1 MDISRVFVRGLPPT
15 INESDFRKH
24 FSRGHITDIK
34 IIPNRRLGFVGYASP
49 EEARQAVK
57 LFNKSFIRMSKISVE
72 LAKPVSDPS
81 LVKTNH
87 NSYNTTHPTAI
98 SKTPVPE
105 PGNEQDLQANEKKR
119 KRDVVD
125 ESNPKFQEYLNV
137 MQHAKNS
144 ANLVHGMDV
153 DGMTIDTPPTT
164 VDQQPKVDGGESDD
178 EYEVVPERPAKRV
191 SRQTD
196 QTTASI
202 SSHPPTIKE
211 TPTEIAPA
219 PVTDDGSIQQM
230 EVDGSNE
237 PAAATVPA
245 TDDEWLRNRTN
256 RLLDLVDDDDISPEL
271 LAPSQVGRREPQKQ
285 QTEPAAPPAHASAEV
300 EEPELIPEP
309 QASSAKDTLQTIRE
323 TRRLFLRNI
332 AYTATEDDLKAYL
345 EPFGGIE
352 EVHIPTDRSSANNK
366 GLAFVSFAESESAV
380 SAFQAIDGATFQG
393 RLLHV
398 LPASRKRDHNL
409 DEFALSKLP
418 LKTQA
423 KIRKKAQASTSK
435 FNWSTL
441 YMSQDAV
448 NTSVAD
454 RLGVSKSEL
463 LDPTSA
469 DAGVKQAL
477 AEASTINDTKAYF
490 LSQGIDLNSF
500 KSTQRGDTVILVKG
514 FAYGTSPQEL
524 RELFEQHGQVLK
536 VLMPPTGTIAIVQF
550 AHANEGKQAFAKLAY
565 RRLKDSIL
573 FLEKGPKVLFTE
585 QQLSEKANGEANK
598 EKLSASELLD
608 RTDKSEP
615 ETSTLFIKGLN
626 FATRTPDLV
635 ECFGKLDGFRSAN
648 VKTKTDATRG
658 VLSMGFGFIEM
669 TSKEAAEAAMKAM
682 DGYELQG
689 HKLQVRLSHRG
700 HDAAE
705 EQRRADNAKK
715 LANQHSK
722 VLIKNVPFQATKK
735 DMRSLFSSYGQLR
748 AVRLPKN
755 MNSRSRGYAF
765 VEFTSPSEAQ
775 NAVAALQDTH
785 LLGRRLVIQY
795 AEADTIDPEMEI
807 EKMQKKVAGQVN
819 KVRLQQLTGQDR
831 KKITL
836 EGEDEDGEV

>member
-15 INESDFRKH
+15 INEADFRKH
-24 FSRGHITDIK
+24 FSRGQITDIK
-34 IIPNRRLGFVGYASP
+34 IIPNRRLGFVGYATP
-49 EEARQAVK
+49 EEARLAVK

-72 LAKPVSDPS
+72 LAKPVDDPS
-81 LVKTNH
+81 LLKVKH
-87 NSYNTTHPTAI
+87 NSYNTTHPTAVATR
-98 SKTPVPE
+98 SAPE
-105 PGNEQDLQANEKKR
+105 LGNEKGSEANEKKR

-153 DGMTIDTPPTT
+153 DGVNINTPSTT
-164 VDQQPKVDGGESDD
+164 ADQPKVGGGESDD
-178 EYEVVPERPAKRV
+178 EYEAVPERPAKRT

-196 QTTASI
+196 KAAGPVPSQ
-202 SSHPPTIKE
+202 PPTAKE
-211 TPTEIAPA
+211 MPLDTA
-219 PVTDDGSIQQM
+219 PVPNTNDGSMTQM
-230 EVDGSNE
+230 DVDE
-237 PAAATVPA
+237 PSEAVATAAPA

-256 RLLDLVDDDDISPEL
+256 RLLDLVDDDDISPDTI
-271 LAPSQVGRREPQKQ
+271 APARSEQQEQRRP
-285 QTEPAAPPAHASAEV
+285 QTEAAPPPHFPLPKMMKSHNPNQSPRQLV
-300 EEPELIPEP
+300 
-309 QASSAKDTLQTIRE
+309 AK
-323 TRRLFLRNI
+323 TRWKR
-332 AYTATEDDLKAYL
+332 YAYL
-345 EPFGGIE
+345 EPFGDIE
-352 EVHIPTDRSSANNK
+352 EVHIPTERSSANNK
-366 GLAFVSFAESESAV
+366 GLAFVSFAESDSAV
-380 SAFQAIDGATFQG
+380 KAFQATDGATFQG

-500 KSTQRGDTVILVKG
+500 KSSQRGDTVILVKG

-524 RELFEQHGQVLK
+524 RDLFEQHGQVLK

-550 AHANEGKQAFAKLAY
+550 AQANEGKQAFAKLAY

-585 QQLSEKANGEANK
+585 QQQSEKAGGESNK

-608 RTDKSEP
+608 RTENPEP

-669 TSKEAAEAAMKAM
+669 TTKEAAEAAMKAM

-722 VLIKNVPFQATKK
+722 ILIKNVPFQATKK

-785 LLGRRLVIQY
+785 LLGRRLVIQF
-795 AEADTIDPEMEI
+795 AEADEIDPEMEI
-807 EKMQKKVAGQVN
+807 ERMQKKVEGQVN
-819 KVRLQQLTGQDR
+819 KVRLQQLTGQGR

-836 EGEDEDGEV
+836 EGEDENGEV

>member
-15 INESDFRKH
+15 INEADFRKH
-24 FSRGHITDIK
+24 FSRGQITDIK
-34 IIPNRRLGFVGYASP
+34 IIPNRRLGFVGYATP
-49 EEARQAVK
+49 EEARLAVK

-81 LVKTNH
+81 LLKAKH
-87 NSYNTTHPTAI
+87 NSYNTSHPTA
-98 SKTPVPE
+98 VPNKGAAE
-105 PGNEQDLQANEKKR
+105 AGNEQNAEANEKKR
-119 KRDVVD
+119 KRDAVD

-153 DGMTIDTPPTT
+153 DGLTITTPPTA
-164 VDQQPKVDGGESDD
+164 VGQPKADGGASDD
-178 EYEVVPERPAKRV
+178 EYETVPERPAKRV

-196 QTTASI
+196 QAAAPVSPQPSMAKVPSTAIAS
-202 SSHPPTIKE
+202 
-211 TPTEIAPA
+211 APA
-219 PVTDDGSIQQM
+219 IDDDSTKQM
-230 EVDGSNE
+230 DVDESNE
-237 PAAATVPA
+237 PAATTGPA

-256 RLLDLVDDDDISPEL
+256 RLLDLVDDDDISPETITP
-271 LAPSQVGRREPQKQ
+271 AQVGQQPSQTATAPPPSPPSVENEEPQPK
-285 QTEPAAPPAHASAEV
+285 
-300 EEPELIPEP
+300 PEP
-309 QASSAKDTLQTIRE
+309 LVSGGKDTLETIRE
-323 TRRLFLRNI
+323 SRRLFLRNI

-345 EPFGGIE
+345 EPFGDIE

-366 GLAFVSFAESESAV
+366 GLAFVSFAGSEAAV

-524 RELFEQHGQVLK
+524 RDLFEQHGKVLK

-585 QQLSEKANGEANK
+585 QEQSEKASGESNK
-598 EKLSASELLD
+598 EKLSAAELLD
-608 RTDKSEP
+608 RTDNPEP

-669 TSKEAAEAAMKAM
+669 TTKEAAEAAMKAM

-735 DMRSLFSSYGQLR
+735 DMRTLFSSYGQLR

-785 LLGRRLVIQY
+785 LLGRRLVIQF
-795 AEADTIDPEMEI
+795 AEADEIDPEMEI
-807 EKMQKKVAGQVN
+807 EKMQKKVEGQVN
-819 KVRLQQLTGQDR
+819 KVRLQQLTGQGR
-831 KKITL
+831 KKVTL

>member
-1 MDISRVFVRGLPPT
+1 MHWSLIAEFHIDIFALP
-15 INESDFRKH
+15 
-24 FSRGHITDIK
+24 
-34 IIPNRRLGFVGYASP
+34 VGCY
-49 EEARQAVK
+49 
-57 LFNKSFIRMSKISVE
+57 SFP
-72 LAKPVSDPS
+72 L
-81 LVKTNH
+81 T
-87 NSYNTTHPTAI
+87 
-98 SKTPVPE
+98 
-105 PGNEQDLQANEKKR
+105 
-119 KRDVVD
+119 
-125 ESNPKFQEYLNV
+125 SNIYQ
-137 MQHAKNS
+137 
-144 ANLVHGMDV
+144 
-153 DGMTIDTPPTT
+153 
-164 VDQQPKVDGGESDD
+164 
-178 EYEVVPERPAKRV
+178 
-191 SRQTD
+191 
-196 QTTASI
+196 
-202 SSHPPTIKE
+202 
-211 TPTEIAPA
+211 
-219 PVTDDGSIQQM
+219 
-230 EVDGSNE
+230 
-237 PAAATVPA
+237 
-245 TDDEWLRNRTN
+245 
-256 RLLDLVDDDDISPEL
+256 
-271 LAPSQVGRREPQKQ
+271 
-285 QTEPAAPPAHASAEV
+285 
-300 EEPELIPEP
+300 
-309 QASSAKDTLQTIRE
+309 
-323 TRRLFLRNI
+323 
-332 AYTATEDDLKAYL
+332 
-345 EPFGGIE
+345 
-352 EVHIPTDRSSANNK
+352 VHIPTDRSSANNK

-380 SAFQAIDGATFQG
+380 AAFQAIDGATFQG

-550 AHANEGKQAFAKLAY
+550 AHANEGKQAFARLAY
-565 RRLKDSIL
+565 RRFKDSIL

-585 QQLSEKANGEANK
+585 QEQSDKASGEANK
-598 EKLSASELLD
+598 EKVSASELLD
-608 RTDKSEP
+608 RTENPEP

-626 FATRTPDLV
+626 FSTRTPDLV

-669 TSKEAAEAAMKAM
+669 TTKEAAEAARKSM

-735 DMRSLFSSYGQLR
+735 DMRTLFSSYGQLR

-831 KKITL
+831 KRITL

>member
-57 LFNKSFIRMSKISVE
+57 LFNKSFIRMM
-72 LAKPVSDPS
+72 
-81 LVKTNH
+81 
-87 NSYNTTHPTAI
+87 
-98 SKTPVPE
+98 
-105 PGNEQDLQANEKKR
+105 
-119 KRDVVD
+119 D

-153 DGMTIDTPPTT
+153 DGLTINTPTT
-164 VDQQPKVDGGESDD
+164 ADQPKVDGSASDD

-196 QTTASI
+196 QTAASI
-202 SSHPPTIKE
+202 PSHPSTAKE
-211 TPTEIAPA
+211 TPTDTVPA
-219 PVTDDGSIQQM
+219 PVTDDGSTQQM
-230 EVDGSNE
+230 EVDESNE
-237 PAAATVPA
+237 PAATTVPA

-271 LAPSQVGRREPQKQ
+271 LAPSQAGRQEPQKQ
-285 QTEPAAPPAHASAEV
+285 QTEPAALPHRLPPKLKSRNPYQSLRRPA
-300 EEPELIPEP
+300 
-309 QASSAKDTLQTIRE
+309 QKIRCKQ
-323 TRRLFLRNI
+323 
-332 AYTATEDDLKAYL
+332 Y
-345 EPFGGIE
+345 
-352 EVHIPTDRSSANNK
+352 VHIPADRSSANNK
-366 GLAFVSFAESESAV
+366 GLAFVSFAESDSAV
-380 SAFQAIDGATFQG
+380 AAFQAIDGATFQG

-463 LDPTSA
+463 LDPTS
-469 DAGVKQAL
+469 
-477 AEASTINDTKAYF
+477 
-490 LSQGIDLNSF
+490 IDLNSF

-550 AHANEGKQAFAKLAY
+550 AHANE
-565 RRLKDSIL
+565 
-573 FLEKGPKVLFTE
+573 EKGPKVLFTE
-585 QQLSEKANGEANK
+585 QQLSDKASGEANK

-608 RTDKSEP
+608 RGDKSEP

-626 FATRTPDLV
+626 FATRTPDL
-635 ECFGKLDGFRSAN
+635 
-648 VKTKTDATRG
+648 G

>member
-1 MDISRVFVRGLPPT
+1 MGSSRVFVRGLPPT

-81 LVKTNH
+81 LTKTKH

-98 SKTPVPE
+98 SNKPVSE
-105 PGNEQDLQANEKKR
+105 SGNEQDSQANEKKR

-153 DGMTIDTPPTT
+153 DGLTINTPTT
-164 VDQQPKVDGGESDD
+164 ADQPKVDGGESDD

-196 QTTASI
+196 QTAASMP
-202 SSHPPTIKE
+202 SHPSTAKE
-211 TPTEIAPA
+211 TPTDIVPA
-219 PVTDDGSIQQM
+219 PVTDDGSTQQM
-230 EVDGSNE
+230 EVDESNE
-237 PAAATVPA
+237 PAATTVPA

-256 RLLDLVDDDDISPEL
+256 RLLDLVGDDDISPEL
-271 LAPSQVGRREPQKQ
+271 LAPSQAGRQEPQKQ
-285 QTEPAAPPAHASAEV
+285 QTEPAAPPAQASAEV
-300 EEPELIPEP
+300 DEGPEPIPEP
-309 QASSAKDTLQTIRE
+309 QASGAKDTLQTIRE

-352 EVHIPTDRSSANNK
+352 EVHIPADRSSANNK
-366 GLAFVSFAESESAV
+366 GLAFVSFAESDSAV
-380 SAFQAIDGATFQG
+380 AAFQAIDGATFQG

-585 QQLSEKANGEANK
+585 QQLSDKASGEANK

-608 RTDKSEP
+608 RDDKSEP
-615 ETSTLFIKGLN
+615 ESSTLFIKGLN

-669 TSKEAAEAAMKAM
+669 ASKEAAEAAMKAM

-807 EKMQKKVAGQVN
+807 EKMQKKMAGQVN

>member
-1 MDISRVFVRGLPPT
+1 MDVSRVFVRGLPPT

-24 FSRGHITDIK
+24 FSRGQITDIK
-34 IIPNRRLGFVGYASP
+34 IIPNRRLGFVGYATP

-81 LVKTNH
+81 LVKTKH
-87 NSYNTTHPTAI
+87 NSYNTTHPTAV
-98 SKTPVPE
+98 SNKPVPE
-105 PGNEQDLQANEKKR
+105 SGNAQDSEANEKKR

-153 DGMTIDTPPTT
+153 GGLTINTPPCT
-164 VDQQPKVDGGESDD
+164 VDQSKVDGGASDD
-178 EYEVVPERPAKRV
+178 EYEAVPERPAKRV
-191 SRQTD
+191 SRQTETD
-196 QTTASI
+196 QAATSI
-202 SSHPPTIKE
+202 PTQPPTA
-211 TPTEIAPA
+211 TPTSTENEPA
-219 PVTDDGSIQQM
+219 PVTDDSAIQQM
-230 EVDGSNE
+230 EVDE
-237 PAAATVPA
+237 PAATTAPA
-245 TDDEWLRNRTN
+245 TDDEWLRSRTN
-256 RLLDLVDDDDISPEL
+256 RLLDLVDDDEISPEL
-271 LAPSQVGRREPQKQ
+271 LAPSQPKRQEPQKL
-285 QTEPAAPPAHASAEV
+285 QTEPAAPLAQPSTERDG
-300 EEPELIPEP
+300 EPEPIPEP
-309 QASSAKDTLQTIRE
+309 QVSNAKDTLQTIRE
-323 TRRLFLRNI
+323 SRRLFLRNI

-345 EPFGGIE
+345 EPFGGVE

-380 SAFQAIDGATFQG
+380 AAFQAIDGATFQG

-423 KIRKKAQASTSK
+423 KIRKKAQASTTK

-585 QQLSEKANGEANK
+585 QQQSDKASGEANK

-608 RTDKSEP
+608 RTENPEP

-626 FATRTPDLV
+626 FSTRTPDLV

-669 TSKEAAEAAMKAM
+669 TTKEAAEAAQKSM